1 MFLVECEFDVF
12 SFLLKSVAYALSLF
26 EKLPTVNKQLQ
37 GKKKNGNAHRATQF
51 FFVNSFE
58 YNLAKCV
65 NETEKNC
72 SYSELDLRKKA
83 AASKQ

>member
-1 MFLVECEFDVF
+1 MT
-12 SFLLKSVAYALSLF
+12 LSLF
-26 EKLPTVNKQLQ
+26 EKLQTVNKQLQ
-37 GKKKNGNAHRATQF
+37 AEKKEWKMLIEQHNF
-51 FFVNSFE
+51 FSLIRS

-83 AASKQ
+83 AASKQAVNATVKLCVHTYIYSQS

>member
-1 MFLVECEFDVF
+1 MHFHFLKNYQQSISNYKE
-12 SFLLKSVAYALSLF
+12 
-26 EKLPTVNKQLQ
+26 
-37 GKKKNGNAHRATQF
+37 KKNGNAHRATQF